1 MKALFSFSYFFFIFF
16 YILFLNKPS
25 ALMSGWIPSNLQS
38 LQRITDYAV
47 TEYICSAG
55 IGN

>member
-1 MKALFSFSYFFFIFF
+1 MAVNGTAFQSQIGSVTDVLPAAC
-16 YILFLNKPS
+16 LQRT
-25 ALMSGWIPSNLQS
+25 GWIPSNLQS